1 MTDGL
6 DDGIAAKETVKTNK
20 NGQAVIEGL
29 KPDMTYCIQEMEGI
43 DGYAIDDQI
52 FEVKVDPDGKIEG
65 KDSITLTVENAK
77 TEITETNAISADT
90 NTQQGLP
97 KKEAVIQDKVCV
109 KNLQKGET
117 YLLKG
122 VLMDAETQLPLQ
134 VSGKEITLEKTF
146 TGRKRQHGSFY
157 GNSF

>member
-1 MTDGL
+1 
-6 DDGIAAKETVKTNK
+6 
-20 NGQAVIEGL
+20 
-29 KPDMTYCIQEMEGI
+29 MEGI

-97 KKEAVIQDKVCV
+97 KKK
-109 KNLQKGET
+109 
-117 YLLKG
+117 
-122 VLMDAETQLPLQ
+122 QLF
-134 VSGKEITLEKTF
+134 KT
-146 TGRKRQHGSFY
+146 KY
-157 GNSF
+157 V